1 MITKR
6 TITDKIEIVGEY
18 RHVQVRIATVIEEDG
33 VELSRSFHRHVVSP
47 TDDYSGETDE
57 VKAVCQAVF
66 TAEVVEAYEL
76 SQVAQVDTT
85 ESEQVDETE

>member
-6 TITDKIEIVGEY
+6 TITDKIEIVGSY
-18 RHVQVRIATVIEEDG
+18 RHVQVRTATVIEEDG

-47 TDDYSGETDE
+47 TDDYSGETAE
-57 VKAVCQAVF
+57 VQAVCQAVF

-85 ESEQVDETE
+85 ESAPSDETE

>member
-47 TDDYSGETDE
+47 TDDYSGETAE
-57 VKAVCQAVF
+57 VQAVCQAVF
-66 TAEVVEAYEL
+66 TAEVGEAYEL

-85 ESEQVDETE
+85 ESAQVDETE

>member
-18 RHVQVRIATVIEEDG
+18 RHVQVRTATVIEEDG

>member
-6 TITDKIEIVGEY
+6 TITDKIEITGNY
-18 RHVQVRIATVIEEDG
+18 RHVQVRTATVIEEDG
-33 VELSRSFHRHVVSP
+33 VELSRSFHRHVVAP

-57 VKAVCQAVF
+57 VQAVCEAVF

-76 SQVAQVDTT
+76 SQSAQVD
-85 ESEQVDETE
+85 EAE